1 MARTRI
7 TLRVDRDVL
16 AGIEAAV
23 NDGDHAYRS
32 AAIRAAL
39 RDRFGAE

>member
-16 AGIEAAV
+16 AEIEAAV
-23 NDGDHAYRS
+23 DDGQHAHRS
-32 AAIRAAL
+32 AAVRAAL
-39 RDRFGAE
+39 RDRFGGQ